1 MRLSGLVG
9 TFRRLILTAAAVGCC
24 EGYQPGGVWD
34 VAIAD
39 DGRAVADHPPSV
51 SSDGGLTWSD
61 ARSGEYSPTADWVR
75 NAQSVSTPRGT
86 FFISGAKV
94 YRDDGGT
101 AREVYS
107 AAHLSQS
114 ANRWALALDLS
125 SCEDAL
131 TTRPLDIAY
140 HPASGNVIVAMGQ
153 LGVAVGLPGGE
164 WREVAVGDNYPRDF
178 SFAGKLN
185 PLTETGFWVGALAGG
200 VAVAL
205 YALSGEGSGRAALI
219 GIGYVMAMPISVAIA
234 WFTNLAGLIYA
245 VRMWILAI
253 IAIGGARFIIDRRR
267 KGQSTLRTLVAAFRA
282 LREKASGGHIAVLAI
297 ALIAIWLF
305 GLYSVLGAVLG
316 AAALLP
322 YSVLDPGGGADE
334 SFTWVLGAVAVV
346 FSAVGLALAALAVR
360 RLAAAASAIA
370 LSYALL
376 VAAFALWIANAI
388 PVAVLFLLAPVAV
401 AGALRR
407 FLRLDSQRRRGGIE
421 ADS

>member
-1 MRLSGLVG
+1 MNRIFSWAGTPGWAGLFYPRVSGFPALFF
-9 TFRRLILTAAAVGCC
+9 TNRFRDAYRQTTLPRDITYAAAG
-24 EGYQPGGVWD
+24 
-34 VAIAD
+34 
-39 DGRAVADHPPSV
+39 
-51 SSDGGLTWSD
+51 
-61 ARSGEYSPTADWVR
+61 
-75 NAQSVSTPRGT
+75 
-86 FFISGAKV
+86 
-94 YRDDGGT
+94 
-101 AREVYS
+101 
-107 AAHLSQS
+107 
-114 ANRWALALDLS
+114 
-125 SCEDAL
+125 
-131 TTRPLDIAY
+131 
-140 HPASGNVIVAMGQ
+140 GNVIVAMGQ
-153 LGVAVGLPGGE
+153 LGVAVGLHGGE

-185 PLTETGFWVGALAGG
+185 PLTETGFWGGALAAFAVGG

-205 YALSGEGSGRAALI
+205 YALSGEGAGRAALI
-219 GIGYVMAMPISVAIA
+219 GIGYVMAMPISAAIV
-234 WFTNLAGLIYA
+234 WFINLAGLIYA

-282 LREKASGGHIAVLAI
+282 LREKASGGRIAVLAI

-316 AAALLP
+316 AASLLP

-360 RLAAAASAIA
+360 RLAAASAIA

-388 PVAVLFLLAPVAV
+388 PAAVLFLLAPIAV
-401 AGALRR
+401 AGALWR
-407 FLRLDSQRRRGGIE
+407 FLRLDSQRRRGGIA